1 MSSTEVP
8 PVTVTDLPKGRIEE
22 EIAHLDFPT
31 PDISDMDIS
40 TRPNEFEQ
48 GISRGAQLRAGF
60 TEALTSVKAVAGN
73 VKSTA
78 ENVTAQAADIWERV
92 PVPVKGIIREAGRG
106 ALYGAIGR
114 TDAERA
120 KNLASFTT
128 SPRKALVLGGKRAIL
143 GGVEGAR
150 RGAIEAGANSRHI
163 DLGVHA
169 GRMAASAA
177 MAASRTKRGGS
188 SRRTTA

>member
-48 GISRGAQLRAGF
+48 GISRGAQLRASL
-60 TEALTSVKAVAGN
+60 TEAVTSVKAAVGS

-78 ENVTAQAADIWERV
+78 EDVSAKAAEVWARV
-92 PVPVKGIIREAGRG
+92 PEPVQGIIKGAGRG

-114 TDAERA
+114 TEPERV
-120 KNLASFTT
+120 KNLSSLIAN
-128 SPRKALVLGGKRAIL
+128 PRKALVHGGKRAVQ
-143 GGVEGAR
+143 GGIAGAR
-150 RGAIEAGANSRHI
+150 RSAVEAGVDPRHI
-163 DLGVHA
+163 DLGLRA
-169 GRMAASAA
+169 GKMAASAA
-177 MAASRTKRGGS
+177 MARNTR
-188 SRRTTA
+188 SRRRAAA